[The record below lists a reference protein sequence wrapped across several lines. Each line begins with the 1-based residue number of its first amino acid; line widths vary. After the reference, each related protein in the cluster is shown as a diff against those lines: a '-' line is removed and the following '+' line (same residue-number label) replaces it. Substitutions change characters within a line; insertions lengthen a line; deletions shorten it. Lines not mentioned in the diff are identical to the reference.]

1 LKKFL
6 LSTVALSGLL
16 CANSSISYEYGIKD
30 YKDSASKIDGKVETL
45 NFSHQI
51 ANNKFI
57 LGYQGD
63 NVNRTINPITGS
75 NRDLDVEKYNVKYIY
90 KINKDLNLNLSYLKI
105 VDNLSPTDQGKIYGL
120 GGNYKLSNGL
130 SLGLGFYKSDYKTF
144 DVNEYDFSITKGFKI
159 DSLKLKTTLIAKRID
174 INGEK
179 YGGYSFEDK
188 DYFTTGLKVGANY
201 NGFVAAVGAFF
212 GKRVFTVLDSG
223 SKVQH
228 HAMEQDKT
236 YMASLGKKFKN
247 FDIMTKYSYQNGKEL
262 PENKD
267 NVDTKVTSISFIYKF

>member
-1 LKKFL
+1 MKKFL

-16 CANSSISYEYGIKD
+16 YANSSISYEYGIKD

>member
-1 LKKFL
+1 MKKFL

-16 CANSSISYEYGIKD
+16 YANSSISYEYGIKD

-201 NGFVAAVGAFF
+201 NGFVAGVGAFF

>member
-16 CANSSISYEYGIKD
+16 YANSSISYEYGIKD

>member
-16 CANSSISYEYGIKD
+16 YANSSISYEYGIKD

-201 NGFVAAVGAFF
+201 NGFVAGVGAFF

>member
-1 LKKFL
+1 MKKFL

-201 NGFVAAVGAFF
+201 NGFVAGVGAFF

>member
-1 LKKFL
+1 MKKFL

>member
-16 CANSSISYEYGIKD
+16 YANSSISYEYGIKD

-63 NVNRTINPITGS
+63 NVNRTINPISGS

-105 VDNLSPTDQGKIYGL
+105 IDNLSPTDQGKIYGL

-228 HAMEQDKT
+228 HTMEQDKT